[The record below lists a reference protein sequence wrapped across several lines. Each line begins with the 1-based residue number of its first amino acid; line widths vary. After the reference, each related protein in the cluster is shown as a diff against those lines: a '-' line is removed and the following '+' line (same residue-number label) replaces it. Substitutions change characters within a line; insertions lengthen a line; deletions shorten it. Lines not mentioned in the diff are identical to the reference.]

1 MQTII
6 YKNAILLRLKAKKA
20 GATRREHHVVAK
32 KNTKVCTITMREKDR
47 PQTDSFFDLILHGV
61 ALIAAKR
68 PVGCNFVSMQL
79 GFL

>member
-32 KNTKVCTITMREKDR
+32 KNTKVWTITIREKDR
-47 PQTDSFFDLILHGV
+47 PRTDSFLI
-61 ALIAAKR
+61 
-68 PVGCNFVSMQL
+68 
-79 GFL
+79 